1 MSDRDVTD
9 RGTAQGEQSA
19 RRKSGRFLAGSD
31 RSRKRTSKYV
41 ERLIPPVDDWNVWD
55 RDYGVPVLQG
65 KILVGKFVF
74 LAVQRH
80 YADLQEGAARG
91 LSFSPK
97 HAWHVITFIEKYF
110 QHIKG
115 PLAGRPMLLDPWQKF
130 WTAVLYG
137 WRKAD
142 GNRRFSRA
150 YEEVSRKNGKST
162 WKGPQ
167 GAYLFIM
174 DGEAGA
180 EVYAVASTREQ
191 AMTVFKPAFE
201 NFKRWAKKSAG
212 VARSFRIFE
221 GTNQERIES
230 GASVF
235 KPIASNADAQDGFN
249 PSAVLF
255 DELHAQKSRDQWNVL
270 ESGFG
275 ARAQPLLSAITT
287 AGFILDGVC
296 TEIRSY
302 LISVLEGKRVDDS
315 FFGYVYTLDAND
327 DPFDEKTWIKA
338 NPGLGSS
345 KTMDYMR
352 TMSRKARALPSALAN
367 FKTKDLNIWC
377 NDAEGWL
384 DIGVWDKNGK
394 GFKSNQL
401 RGRKCFGGLDLAST
415 RDLTSFALVFPPI
428 EGSSDWF
435 VLVWTWC
442 PKSKIDEQADDAAP
456 YSRWAD
462 EGWLNVTEGNVTDY
476 EPVKKV
482 IIDCLE
488 LYDVEEVGFDRWN
501 AQQLSNEL
509 IEKDVPL
516 VEVPQNTGGMYPG
529 SKKLE
534 ELIYAKR
541 FRHGGN
547 PLLRWAAGNVSLLYD
562 SNDNFRPDKKR
573 SKPKGRIDP
582 IVASVMALSRA
593 VMHVDDNSI
602 DDFLNAPVT
611 G

>member
-302 LISVLEGKRVDDS
+302 LISVLEGTRATGSFLTSGLKIGQVVRLTAGTFNAANLNKNLFIVGLTALEATVIVLNGSALVAEGPIATATITIPGKTTYIPTTGHTDKSFSIEEWYSDIARSEVFSGCKFTKASVQLPPSGMATLGLDVAGKDHGQVPGSTRYFTSPTALSSSGVVAAVNGVLRVGGVTMASVTGLNFDIDAS
-315 FFGYVYTLDAND
+315 FTGDPVVGANVVPTQFAGRVKVSGQFTAYFED
-327 DPFDEKTWIKA
+327 GVIPSAFFDETE
-338 NPGLGSS
+338 LGIQV
-345 KTMDYMR
+345 
-352 TMSRKARALPSALAN
+352 ALTTS
-367 FKTKDLNIWC
+367 
-377 NDAEGWL
+377 NDAAAEF
-384 DIGVWDKNGK
+384 V
-394 GFKSNQL
+394 
-401 RGRKCFGGLDLAST
+401 
-415 RDLTSFALVFPPI
+415 SF
-428 EGSSDWF
+428 S
-435 VLVWTWC
+435 
-442 PKSKIDEQADDAAP
+442 
-456 YSRWAD
+456 
-462 EGWLNVTEGNVTDY
+462 
-476 EPVKKV
+476 
-482 IIDCLE
+482 
-488 LYDVEEVGFDRWN
+488 
-501 AQQLSNEL
+501 
-509 IEKDVPL
+509 
-516 VEVPQNTGGMYPG
+516 
-529 SKKLE
+529 
-534 ELIYAKR
+534 
-541 FRHGGN
+541 
-547 PLLRWAAGNVSLLYD
+547 
-562 SNDNFRPDKKR
+562 
-573 SKPKGRIDP
+573 
-582 IVASVMALSRA
+582 LSRVKLGGA
-593 VMHVDDNSI
+593 DKADSDGGVVRTYPFTALLNSAGGSGTAHEQSTI
-602 DDFLNAPVT
+602 AIQDSLA
-611 G
+611 